1 MFLDTE
7 NGKIVSAI
15 WVADF
20 FALSDVYFKKIT
32 LVIEREKQ

>member
-15 WVADF
+15 WVAAF
-20 FALSDVYFKKIT
+20 IAPEAENLNIIRIVM
-32 LVIEREKQ
+32 ERELL

>member
-15 WVADF
+15 WVATF
-20 FALSDVYFKKIT
+20 CVATFDVIH
-32 LVIEREKQ
+32 Q